1 MSYRK
6 GSSSSPNPPPGVRGG
21 RPVVNR
27 EPSTQYLS
35 LKTIE
40 GDGFYPGH
48 PLRQT
53 EVVGNDD
60 GVDGKMSTEE
70 ATATQSLER
79 NRARSDPMR
88 DQSLGLGQGPKH
100 RGSSAQR
107 HGRIRGEVTL
117 DGTEADMER

>member
-6 GSSSSPNPPPGVRGG
+6 GSTSIPNPPLGIRGL

-35 LKTIE
+35 LKSIE
-40 GDGFYPGH
+40 GDGFYSGH

-53 EVVGNDD
+53 EVVGD
-60 GVDGKMSTEE
+60 GDEDGKMIKGE
-70 ATATQSLER
+70 ANVENSLER
-79 NRARSDPMR
+79 NRARSDPLR
-88 DQSLGLGQGPKH
+88 DQSLGVGRGPKH

-117 DGTEADMER
+117 DVNEADLER